1 VRHLILGLLAKGPS
15 HGYELKAAIDRALGR
30 LSPPLNIGQ
39 IYTTLRRHERD
50 GLVSAKSVDQAERP
64 QKRVYSLTAAG
75 HEELA
80 TWLAATEV
88 EVRIRDSFFLKLI
101 AAESSRLAD
110 PIELID
116 RQRRALLRRLRAVQ
130 RGGEGTTATERMA
143 VEGAVLHLQADLRW
157 LEICEQLLI
166 EESA

>member
-1 VRHLILGLLAKGPS
+1 VRHLILGLLAKRPS
-15 HGYELKAAIDRALGR
+15 HGYELKAAIDRSLGR

-50 GLVSAKSVDQAERP
+50 GLVSAESIDQTERP

-80 TWLAATEV
+80 AWLAATEV
-88 EVRIRDSFFLKLI
+88 EMRVRDSFFLKLV
-101 AAESSRLAD
+101 AAETSRLVD

-130 RGGEGTTATERMA
+130 RASDDTTITEQMA
-143 VEGAVLHLQADLRW
+143 VEGVALHLQADLRW
-157 LEICEQLLI
+157 LEICEQLLTK
-166 EESA
+166 ESK